1 MRRHVLALAR
11 VAVAVPLM
19 LAVVAAATGWLYV
32 VGPNASV
39 PGPRI
44 GDGLPLDELSKRAS
58 VPLLAFV
65 GVWVLAALL
74 LGLLARF
81 VRVERLSAALLL
93 ALAVGAWGY
102 LVTGVSIL
110 VIRQIPAETAFH
122 AASHRHAV
130 YLAAALAG
138 LAGALIGRRARVGS
152 RSRWPRILAVFV
164 AVAGALDV
172 LDAILPVH
180 RTSLLERLAPA
191 AVHPVASALA
201 APIGIVLVL
210 LARGL
215 ARRKRRAWQVA
226 VALLLG
232 STVLHIFHGVGSGA
246 TATGLL
252 AIALVARRQDFDAA
266 GDPSDQPRVLLRA
279 GLLALGIYAYGA
291 AALWMNRLVADR
303 PFTLPF
309 SLSETSRALVGL
321 SLVHGHRHLS
331 GDFASWFPASVLILG
346 VVGALLV
353 LAAWLAPWRYR
364 LRQESREREL
374 ARELVSAYGEDTLAP
389 FALRADKSYFFG
401 ESERA
406 FLAYRV
412 VGGVAIVSGDP
423 IGPLPELE
431 ALLARFVEFAHAR
444 DWRVAILGASDRF
457 LDLYRTLG
465 LQALY
470 HGDEAVVETASFSLE
485 GRPIRKVRQSV
496 HRLGKA
502 GYTVRVATP
511 RELSDELR
519 VELEEV
525 ARAWRGAAPERGFA
539 MALDALF
546 RLDGDDAVFVIGRG
560 PGGAAEGF
568 LHFAVTPAA
577 KALSLSTMPRL
588 RSVPNGFTEWL
599 VCAAVEWA
607 RESGYER
614 VSLNFSPFAALLGG
628 ETSLSTAQRLQR
640 HALRGMKGHFQLD
653 NLLLFNRKFFP
664 YWQPRFVVYERRL
677 DLPRVG
683 IAALAAESYLPFQR
697 TRKSKATA

>member
-1 MRRHVLALAR
+1 MRRGALAVGR
-11 VAVAVPLM
+11 VAVAAPLM
-19 LAVVAAATGWLYV
+19 LAVAAAATGWLYV
-32 VGPNASV
+32 IGPHAPL
-39 PGPRI
+39 PGRRI

-58 VPLLAFV
+58 VPLLAFL

-81 VRVERLSAALLL
+81 ARIERLTAALLL
-93 ALAVGAWGY
+93 ALGVGAWGY
-102 LVTGVSIL
+102 LATGVSIL
-110 VIRQIPAETAFH
+110 VIRQIPADAAFH
-122 AASHRHAV
+122 AASRLHAV

-138 LAGALIGRRARVGS
+138 LGGALLGRARVGS
-152 RSRWPRILAVFV
+152 RSRWPLLLAAFV
-164 AVAGALDV
+164 AVAGGLDV

-191 AVHPVASALA
+191 AVHPLAAALA
-201 APIGIVLVL
+201 APIGVVLML

-215 ARRKRRAWQVA
+215 VRRKRRAWRIA

-232 STVLHIFHGVGSGA
+232 STTLHIFHGMASGA
-246 TATGLL
+246 IATGLL
-252 AIALVARRQDFDAA
+252 AIALVARRQDFSAA
-266 GDPSDQPRVLLRA
+266 GDPTSQPRVFIRAALLVI
-279 GLLALGIYAYGA
+279 GIYAYGA
-291 AALWMNRLVADR
+291 AALWVNRLVADR

-321 SLVHGHRHLS
+321 SLVQGGRHLS
-331 GDFASWFPASVLILG
+331 GDFAVWFPASVVILG
-346 VVGALLV
+346 LVAAVVV

-364 LRQESREREL
+364 LRQEAREREL
-374 ARELVSAYGEDTLAP
+374 AHALVSTYGEDTLAP
-389 FALRADKSYFFG
+389 FALRADKSYFFS

-423 IGPLPELE
+423 IGPADELE
-431 ALLARFVEFAHAR
+431 ALLARFVEFVRAR
-444 DWRVAILGASDRF
+444 DWRIAILGASDRW
-457 LDLYRTLG
+457 LQLYRSHG

-470 HGDEAVVETASFSLE
+470 HGDEAVVETARFSLD
-485 GRPIRKVRQSV
+485 GRAIRKVRQSV
-496 HRLGKA
+496 HRLERG
-502 GYTVRVATP
+502 GYSVLVATP
-511 RELSDELR
+511 AGLSDALR
-519 VELEEV
+519 DELEAV
-525 ARAWRGAAPERGFA
+525 ARAWRGDAPERGFA

-560 PGGAAEGF
+560 PDGAAEGF
-568 LHFAVTPAA
+568 LHFAVTPAC

-607 RESGYER
+607 RDNGYEK
-614 VSLNFSPFAALLGG
+614 VSLNFAPFAALLGP
-628 ETSLSTAQRLQR
+628 EAELSPAQRLQR
-640 HALRGMKGHFQLD
+640 RALMGLKGHFQLD

-683 IAALAAESYLPFQR
+683 IAALAAESYLPFQKPR
-697 TRKSKATA
+697 KATA

>member
-1 MRRHVLALAR
+1 MRRGALAVGR
-11 VAVAVPLM
+11 VAVAAPLM
-19 LAVVAAATGWLYV
+19 LAVAAAATGWLYV
-32 VGPNASV
+32 IGPHAPL
-39 PGPRI
+39 PGRRI

-58 VPLLAFV
+58 VPLLAFL

-74 LGLLARF
+74 LGLLARLA
-81 VRVERLSAALLL
+81 RIERLTAALLL
-93 ALAVGAWGY
+93 ALGVGAWGY
-102 LVTGVSIL
+102 LATGVSIL
-110 VIRQIPAETAFH
+110 VIRQIPADAAFH
-122 AASHRHAV
+122 AASRLHAV

-138 LAGALIGRRARVGS
+138 LGGALLGRARVGS
-152 RSRWPRILAVFV
+152 RSRWPLLLAAFV
-164 AVAGALDV
+164 AVAGGLDV

-191 AVHPVASALA
+191 AVHPLAAALA
-201 APIGIVLVL
+201 APIGVVLML

-215 ARRKRRAWQVA
+215 VRRKRRAWRIA

-232 STVLHIFHGVGSGA
+232 STTLHIFHGMASGA
-246 TATGLL
+246 IATGLL
-252 AIALVARRQDFDAA
+252 AIALVARRQDFSAA
-266 GDPSDQPRVLLRA
+266 GDPTSQPRVFIRAALLVI
-279 GLLALGIYAYGA
+279 GIYAYGA
-291 AALWMNRLVADR
+291 AALWVNRLVADR

-321 SLVHGHRHLS
+321 SLVQGGRHLS
-331 GDFASWFPASVLILG
+331 GDFAVWFPASVVILG
-346 VVGALLV
+346 LVAAVVV

-364 LRQESREREL
+364 LRQEAREREL
-374 ARELVSAYGEDTLAP
+374 AHALVSTYGEDTLAP
-389 FALRADKSYFFG
+389 FALRADKSYFFS

-423 IGPLPELE
+423 IGPADELE
-431 ALLARFVEFAHAR
+431 ALLARFVEFVRAR
-444 DWRVAILGASDRF
+444 DWRIAILGASDRW
-457 LDLYRTLG
+457 LQLYRSHG

-470 HGDEAVVETASFSLE
+470 HGDEAVVETARFSLD
-485 GRPIRKVRQSV
+485 GRAIRKVRQSV
-496 HRLGKA
+496 HRLERG
-502 GYTVRVATP
+502 GYSVLVATP
-511 RELSDELR
+511 AGLSDALR
-519 VELEEV
+519 DELEAV
-525 ARAWRGAAPERGFA
+525 ARAWRGDAPERGFA

-560 PGGAAEGF
+560 PDGAAEGF
-568 LHFAVTPAA
+568 LHFAVTPAG

-607 RESGYER
+607 RDNGYEK
-614 VSLNFSPFAALLGG
+614 VSLNFAPFAALLGP
-628 ETSLSTAQRLQR
+628 EAELSPAQRLQR
-640 HALRGMKGHFQLD
+640 RALMGLKGHFQLD

-683 IAALAAESYLPFQR
+683 IAALAAESYLPFQKPR
-697 TRKSKATA
+697 KATA

>member
-1 MRRHVLALAR
+1 MRRHVLAAAR

-32 VGPNASV
+32 VGPNASL

-81 VRVERLSAALLL
+81 MRVERLSAALLL
-93 ALAVGAWGY
+93 ALGVGAWGY

-110 VIRQIPAETAFH
+110 VIRQIPAEAALH

-138 LAGALIGRRARVGS
+138 LAGALLGRARVGS
-152 RSRWPRILAVFV
+152 RSRWPLILAVFV

-172 LDAILPVH
+172 LDAILPAH
-180 RTSLLERLAPA
+180 RTSLLERLAPSE
-191 AVHPVASALA
+191 VHPLASALA
-201 APIGIVLVL
+201 APLGLVLML

-232 STVLHIFHGVGSGA
+232 STVLHIFHGMGMGA
-246 TATGLL
+246 TFTGLI
-252 AIALVARRQDFDAA
+252 AIALVARRQDFDSA

-279 GLLALGIYAYGA
+279 GVILLGIYAYGA
-291 AALWMNRLVADR
+291 AALWMNRIMADQ

-346 VVGALLV
+346 VAGALLV
-353 LAAWLAPWRYR
+353 LVAWLAPWRYR

-374 ARELVSAYGEDTLAP
+374 AHELVSAYGEDTLAP
-389 FALRADKSYFFG
+389 FALRADKSYFFS

-423 IGPLPELE
+423 IGPVDELE
-431 ALLARFVEFAHAR
+431 PLLARFVVFAHAR
-444 DWRVAILGASDRF
+444 DWRIAILGASERF
-457 LDLYRTLG
+457 LDLYRALG

-470 HGDEAVVETASFSLE
+470 HGDEAVVETESFSLD
-485 GRPIRKVRQSV
+485 GRAIRKVRQSV
-496 HRLGKA
+496 HRLEKA

-511 RELSDELR
+511 RELPDELR
-519 VELEEV
+519 DELEAV

-546 RLDGDDAVFVIGRG
+546 RLDGDDAVFVIGLG
-560 PGGAAEGF
+560 PDGAAEGF

-607 RESGYER
+607 RENRYER

-628 ETSLSTAQRLQR
+628 EEPLSTAQRLQR

-697 TRKSKATA
+697 TRKPKATA

>member
-1 MRRHVLALAR
+1 VRRRA
-11 VAVAVPLM
+11 VAVGRVVLAVPLM

-32 VGPNASV
+32 VGPHAPL
-39 PGPRI
+39 PGPRV

-58 VPLLAFV
+58 VPLLAFA

-81 VRVERLSAALLL
+81 ARVERLSAAFLL
-93 ALAVGAWGY
+93 ALGVGAWGY

-110 VIRQIPAETAFH
+110 VIRQIPAEAAFH
-122 AASHRHAV
+122 AASHRHIV

-138 LAGALIGRRARVGS
+138 LAGALLGRARVGS
-152 RSRWPRILAVFV
+152 HSRRPLILAVFV
-164 AVAGALDV
+164 AAAGVLDV

-210 LARGL
+210 VARGL

-232 STVLHIFHGVGSGA
+232 STVLHIFHGMGSGA

-266 GDPSDQPRVLLRA
+266 GDPSGQPRVLLRA
-279 GLLALGIYAYGA
+279 ALLVLGIYAYGA
-291 AALWMNRLVADR
+291 AALWMNRLVADQ

-321 SLVHGHRHLS
+321 SLVHGRRHLS

-364 LRQESREREL
+364 LRQEAHERDL
-374 ARELVSAYGEDTLAP
+374 ARELVSVYGEDTLAP

-401 ESERA
+401 ERERA

-423 IGPLPELE
+423 IGPADELE
-431 ALLARFVEFAHAR
+431 ELLTRFVEFAHAR
-444 DWRVAILGASDRF
+444 DWRIAMLGASDRF
-457 LDLYRTLG
+457 LDLYRARG

-485 GRPIRKVRQSV
+485 GRAIRKVRQSV
-496 HRLGKA
+496 HRLEKA
-502 GYTVRVATP
+502 GYGVRVATP

-519 VELEEV
+519 DELEAV

-546 RLDGDDAVFVIGRG
+546 RLDGDDAVFVIGLG
-560 PGGAAEGF
+560 PAGAAEGF

-599 VCAAVEWA
+599 VCAAIEWA
-607 RESGYER
+607 REHGFER

-628 ETSLSTAQRLQR
+628 ETPLSTSQRLQR

-697 TRKSKATA
+697 TRKPKAAA

>member
-1 MRRHVLALAR
+1 VRRRVVAVAR

-19 LAVVAAATGWLYV
+19 LAVVTATTGWLYTI
-32 VGPNASV
+32 GPYAPL
-39 PGPRI
+39 PGPRV

-65 GVWVLAALL
+65 GVWALAALL

-81 VRVERLSAALLL
+81 ARVERLSAALLL
-93 ALAVGAWGY
+93 ALGVGAWGY

-110 VIRQIPAETAFH
+110 IIRQIPAEAAFH

-138 LAGALIGRRARVGS
+138 LAGALLGRARIGAHA
-152 RSRWPRILAVFV
+152 RWPLILAAFV

-180 RTSLLERLAPA
+180 RTSLLERLAPSE
-191 AVHPVASALA
+191 VHPLASALA
-201 APIGIVLVL
+201 APIGIVLML

-232 STVLHIFHGVGSGA
+232 STVLHIFHGMGMGA
-246 TATGLL
+246 TFTGLI
-252 AIALVARRQDFDAA
+252 AIALVARRQDFDAS
-266 GDPSDQPRVLLRA
+266 GDRSDQPRVLLRA
-279 GLLALGIYAYGA
+279 GLLVLGIYAYGA
-291 AALWMNRLVADR
+291 AALWMNRIMADQ
-303 PFTLPF
+303 PFTFPF
-309 SLSETSRALVGL
+309 SVSETSRALVGL

-346 VVGALLV
+346 VVGAILV
-353 LAAWLAPWRYR
+353 LTAWLAPWRYR
-364 LRQESREREL
+364 LRQEAREREL

-423 IGPLPELE
+423 IGPVDELE
-431 ALLARFVEFAHAR
+431 ELLTRFAAFAHAR
-444 DWRVAILGASDRF
+444 DWRIAILGASDRF

-470 HGDEAVVETASFSLE
+470 HGDEAVVETESFSLD
-485 GRPIRKVRQSV
+485 GRAIRKVRQSV
-496 HRLGKA
+496 HRLEKA

-511 RELSDELR
+511 RELPDELR
-519 VELEEV
+519 DELEAV

-546 RLDGDDAVFVIGRG
+546 RLDGDDAVFVIGLG

-588 RSVPNGFTEWL
+588 RTVPNGFTEWL
-599 VCAAVEWA
+599 VCAAVEWG
-607 RESGYER
+607 RENGYER

-628 ETSLSTAQRLQR
+628 EEPLSTTQRLQR

-664 YWQPRFVVYERRL
+664 YWQPRYVVYERRL

-697 TRKSKATA
+697 ARPPKAPA

>member
-1 MRRHVLALAR
+1 MRRRALALAR
-11 VAVAVPLM
+11 VTVAVPLM
-19 LAVVAAATGWLYV
+19 LAVVAASTGWLYAI
-32 VGPNASV
+32 GPHAPL

-65 GVWVLAALL
+65 GVWVIAALL

-81 VRVERLSAALLL
+81 ARVERLTAALLL
-93 ALAVGAWGY
+93 ALGVGAWSY

-110 VIRQIPAETAFH
+110 VIRQVPAEAAFH

-138 LAGALIGRRARVGS
+138 LAGALLGRSRDGS
-152 RSRWPRILAVFV
+152 RSRWPLVLAAFV

-191 AVHPVASALA
+191 AVHPLASALA
-201 APIGIVLVL
+201 APVGIVLML

-226 VALLLG
+226 VGLLLG
-232 STVLHIFHGVGSGA
+232 STVLHIFHGMGMGA
-246 TATGLL
+246 TFTGLI
-252 AIALVARRQDFDAA
+252 AIALVARRRDFGAA

-279 GLLALGIYAYGA
+279 GLLVLGIYAYGA
-291 AALWMNRLVADR
+291 AALWMNRIMADR

-321 SLVHGHRHLS
+321 SLVHGQRHLS

-346 VVGALLV
+346 VAAAILV
-353 LAAWLAPWRYR
+353 LVAWLAPWRYR
-364 LRQESREREL
+364 LRQEAREREL
-374 ARELVSAYGEDTLAP
+374 ARELVSAHGEDTLAP

-423 IGPLPELE
+423 IGPTDELE
-431 ALLARFVEFAHAR
+431 ELLARFVEFAHAR

-457 LDLYRTLG
+457 LDLYRARG

-485 GRPIRKVRQSV
+485 GRAIRKVRQSV
-496 HRLGKA
+496 HRLEKA

-511 RELSDELR
+511 RELPDELR
-519 VELEEV
+519 DELEAV
-525 ARAWRGAAPERGFA
+525 ARAWRGSAPERGFA

-546 RLDGDDAVFVIGRG
+546 RLDGDDAVFVIGLG
-560 PGGAAEGF
+560 PDGAAAGF

-607 RESGYER
+607 RANGYER

-628 ETSLSTAQRLQR
+628 EAPLSTAQRLQR

-664 YWQPRFVVYERRL
+664 EWQPRFVVYERRL

-697 TRKSKATA
+697 TRKPKATA

>member
-1 MRRHVLALAR
+1 MRRGALAVGR
-11 VAVAVPLM
+11 AAVAAPLM
-19 LAVVAAATGWLYV
+19 LAVAAAATGWLYV
-32 VGPNASV
+32 IGPHAPL
-39 PGPRI
+39 PGRRI

-58 VPLLAFV
+58 VPLLAFL

-81 VRVERLSAALLL
+81 ARIERLTAALLL
-93 ALAVGAWGY
+93 ALGVGAWGY
-102 LVTGVSIL
+102 LATGVSIL
-110 VIRQIPAETAFH
+110 VIRQIPADAAFH
-122 AASHRHAV
+122 AASRLHAV

-138 LAGALIGRRARVGS
+138 LGGALLGRARVGS
-152 RSRWPRILAVFV
+152 RSRWPLLLAAFV
-164 AVAGALDV
+164 AVAGGLDV

-191 AVHPVASALA
+191 AVHPLAAALA
-201 APIGIVLVL
+201 APIGVVLML

-215 ARRKRRAWQVA
+215 VRRKRRAWRIA

-232 STVLHIFHGVGSGA
+232 STTLHIFHGMASGA
-246 TATGLL
+246 IATGLL
-252 AIALVARRQDFDAA
+252 AIALVARRQDFSAA
-266 GDPSDQPRVLLRA
+266 GDPTSQPRVFIRAALLVI
-279 GLLALGIYAYGA
+279 GIYAYGA
-291 AALWMNRLVADR
+291 AALWVNRLVADR

-321 SLVHGHRHLS
+321 SLVQGGRHLS
-331 GDFASWFPASVLILG
+331 GDFAVWFPASVVILG
-346 VVGALLV
+346 LVAAVVV

-364 LRQESREREL
+364 LRQEAREREL
-374 ARELVSAYGEDTLAP
+374 AHALVSTYGEDTLAP
-389 FALRADKSYFFG
+389 FALRADKSYFFS

-423 IGPLPELE
+423 IGPADELE
-431 ALLARFVEFAHAR
+431 ALLARFVEFVRAR
-444 DWRVAILGASDRF
+444 DWRIAILGASDRW
-457 LDLYRTLG
+457 LQLYRSHG

-470 HGDEAVVETASFSLE
+470 HGDEAVVETARFSLD
-485 GRPIRKVRQSV
+485 GRAIRKVRQSV
-496 HRLGKA
+496 HRLERG
-502 GYTVRVATP
+502 GYSVLVATP
-511 RELSDELR
+511 AGLSDALR
-519 VELEEV
+519 DELEAV
-525 ARAWRGAAPERGFA
+525 ARAWRGDAPERGFA

-560 PGGAAEGF
+560 PDGAAEGF
-568 LHFAVTPAA
+568 LHFAVTPAC

-607 RESGYER
+607 RDNGYEK
-614 VSLNFSPFAALLGG
+614 VSLNFAPFAALLGP
-628 ETSLSTAQRLQR
+628 EAELSPAQRLQR
-640 HALRGMKGHFQLD
+640 RALMGLKGHFQLD

-683 IAALAAESYLPFQR
+683 IAALAAESYLPFQKPR
-697 TRKSKATA
+697 KATA